1 MKKGVSL
8 IVLVITIIVMAIIAG
23 TVILSMKDS
32 NHIEEANIAV
42 LLTDLKNAQ
51 LDLET
56 NLKLMKIETPGFE
69 MDNVTAKNEEVY
81 TYIKDLKKEYVGK
94 VWISEGELFLV
105 KGAFKQ
111 NEVIELKG
119 VGTVSYTHLTLPT
132 SN

>member
-119 VGTVSYTHLTLPT
+119 VGIYEK
-132 SN
+132 

>member
-69 MDNVTAKNEEVY
+69 MDNVTAKNEEIY

-119 VGTVSYTHLTLPT
+119 VGIYEK
-132 SN
+132 

>member
-1 MKKGVSL
+1 MYERKNKLGISL

-32 NHIEEANIAV
+32 NYIEEVNIAV

-119 VGTVSYTHLTLPT
+119 VGIYEK
-132 SN
+132 